1 MFFLFEIQFFLYL
14 FSCYHNFQIK
24 KPKQVYTNLSKL
36 FHLSNL
42 FFFFVFA
49 GTSIGECHVEVEVDE
64 GGASAPSAT
73 VRSAALSTL
82 DQIVLPTEEEQNKIN
97 KLIEDSE
104 YLETEKLNLE
114 KIFKRAEK
122 MEYAAK
128 DRESKAEETAEQQRE
143 ASARCQIELVS
154 ATSKYVEMND
164 VVDRTCTSSTTAEKH
179 MEKITRQ
186 LNEHKEQFQ
195 TILKSHT
202 SASTEC
208 DQVS

>member
-1 MFFLFEIQFFLYL
+1 M
-14 FSCYHNFQIK
+14 
-24 KPKQVYTNLSKL
+24 
-36 FHLSNL
+36 
-42 FFFFVFA
+42 
-49 GTSIGECHVEVEVDE
+49 
-64 GGASAPSAT
+64 
-73 VRSAALSTL
+73 
-82 DQIVLPTEEEQNKIN
+82 LPTEEEQNKIN

-143 ASARCQIELVS
+143 ASARCQIELLS

-186 LNEHKEQFQ
+186 LNEHKEQFK

-208 DQVS
+208 DQVKSKIKQMEREHRVMWDVVSIFITSSLFQLVILVIASYLLYSKTHPNKSFF